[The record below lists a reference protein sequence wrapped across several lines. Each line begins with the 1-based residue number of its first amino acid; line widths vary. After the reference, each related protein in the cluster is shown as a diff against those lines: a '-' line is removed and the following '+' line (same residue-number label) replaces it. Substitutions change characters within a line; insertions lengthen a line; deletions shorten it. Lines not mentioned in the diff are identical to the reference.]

1 MKEDSLLET
10 AGPNRSGKQGE
21 EVSQLVAQSV
31 GSERVQMKG
40 PGKGRGLGVGVHQW
54 PATSDEEVGRL
65 EKGAGDL
72 WVRVAKLKDAAQVE
86 ARGTQETDKGP
97 EDRAGREGVPC
108 MKELDPLW
116 QHEWMLRQEESGNH
130 PHVSGHLL
138 TDKAAGMWVC
148 GWVGLDFKSMWT
160 PASNWPIDT
169 FGRT

>member
-1 MKEDSLLET
+1 M
-10 AGPNRSGKQGE
+10 
-21 EVSQLVAQSV
+21 